1 MISAEGELT
10 CIVKVTP
17 EHIRGQV
24 RDEKGVNE
32 KGVNEKG
39 VHEAKLVA
47 HLQFATLAA
56 GILD

>member
-32 KGVNEKG
+32 KGV
-39 VHEAKLVA
+39 HEAKLVA